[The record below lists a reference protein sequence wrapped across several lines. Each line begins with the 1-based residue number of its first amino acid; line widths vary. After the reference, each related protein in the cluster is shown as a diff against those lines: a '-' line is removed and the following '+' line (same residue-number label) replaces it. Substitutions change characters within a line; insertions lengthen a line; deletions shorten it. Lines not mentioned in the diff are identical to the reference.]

1 MRHISRI
8 LIAMVLISA
17 GAYGLHLL
25 VGRDAK
31 LPVPVPKASSTLVP
45 PRIAAQQ
52 AAQAADT
59 GAAPADRLIYPGAAA
74 RRAIHLGYSVF
85 DVNTDGSMMAL
96 PLPPG
101 SAWQTMLAL
110 DPTGHQRL
118 VLTSM
123 QPECG
128 FPVVITAYRADQATP
143 VWHGELPPRNAS
155 VQRVVDLAAVDATNP
170 LLVSVRMADGAANNF
185 SCNVTLGWNNS
196 QPVKR

>member
-1 MRHISRI
+1 MRNISRI
-8 LIAMVLISA
+8 LIAMALISA

-31 LPVPVPKASSTLVP
+31 LPVAPKASSTLVP

-52 AAQAADT
+52 AAHTADA
-59 GAAPADRLIYPGAAA
+59 GAAATNRLIYPGPAA
-74 RRAIHLGYSVF
+74 RRAMHLGYSVF
-85 DVNTDGSMMAL
+85 DVNPDGSMMAV

-110 DPTGHQRL
+110 DPTGHRRL

-128 FPVVITAYRADQATP
+128 FPVVITVYRADQTTS

-155 VQRVVDLAAVDATNP
+155 VKRVVDLAAIDAVNP

-185 SCNVTLGWNNS
+185 SCNVTLGWS
-196 QPVKR
+196 DVQAAKS